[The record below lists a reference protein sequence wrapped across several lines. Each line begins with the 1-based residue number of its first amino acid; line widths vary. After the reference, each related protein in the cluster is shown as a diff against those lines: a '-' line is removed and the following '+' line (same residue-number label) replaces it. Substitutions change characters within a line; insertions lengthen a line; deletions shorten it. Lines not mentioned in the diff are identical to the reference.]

1 MVKGQVFSNFSKQK
15 KRDSNLTR
23 PKLRRW
29 RERSKRMID
38 WVSGQTWS
46 VVVLVVGACY

>member
-1 MVKGQVFSNFSKQK
+1 MVKGQFLQVK

-23 PKLRRW
+23 LKLRKW